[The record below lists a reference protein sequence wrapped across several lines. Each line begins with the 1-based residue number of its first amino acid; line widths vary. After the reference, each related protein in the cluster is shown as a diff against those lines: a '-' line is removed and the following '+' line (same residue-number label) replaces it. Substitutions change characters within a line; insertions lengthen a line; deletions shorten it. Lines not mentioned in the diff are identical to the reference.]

1 MNYVRKIGCIDSHSH
16 FSINEGEDK
25 IGIEY
30 YFGRDGN
37 IEEYHKMA
45 VKNNIVESMLMP
57 CPTPVIISENGN
69 RLNIPVTWTERDGK
83 IVYFSR
89 NIENGK
95 EEVVEP
101 KANPYFE
108 VNSRLWRYLQTYDSK
123 DVKLNF
129 VPLIHL
135 VYDTMDYLEELIS
148 QKPKAFKFHGIGL
161 GIDDFHKVNLE
172 LIKRIGKS
180 GIPVIVHTDYM
191 DGAPRS
197 KIEEVYKENDPLN
210 WIRILEKCETRALL
224 THGVRLCKQS
234 AEIVNKSQLFRVG
247 ISPDLL
253 IQSEPM
259 RLKMGGD
266 YLQNLLELVGT
277 EYLLFDVD
285 FPWNVTDRDTL
296 TSDEGVTKRLMN
308 YMSGSELEA
317 VFYNNA
323 HNFFA

>member
-1 MNYVRKIGCIDSHSH
+1 MSYVRKIGCIDSHSH
-16 FSINEGEDK
+16 FSIKEGGDK
-25 IGIEY
+25 VGIEY
-30 YFGRDGN
+30 YFGREGN
-37 IEEYHKMA
+37 LDEYCNMA
-45 VKNNIVESMLMP
+45 VRNHIVEAMLMP
-57 CPTPVIISENGN
+57 CPTPVIISENGS
-69 RLNIPVTWTERDGK
+69 RLSVPVTWTEKDGK

-89 NIENGK
+89 TVEAGR
-95 EEVVEP
+95 EVIDKP
-101 KANPYFE
+101 KVNPYSE
-108 VNSRLWRYLQTYDSK
+108 VNSRLWRYLKTYDSK
-123 DVKLNF
+123 GVKLNF

-135 VYDTMDYLEELIS
+135 VYDNMDYLEELIS
-148 QKPKAFKFHGIGL
+148 QRPKAFKFHGIGL
-161 GIDDFHKVNLE
+161 GIDDFHKVNIE

-191 DGAPRS
+191 DGTPGS

-210 WIRILEKCETRALL
+210 WIKILERCETRALL

-253 IQSEPM
+253 IQSEPT

-285 FPWNVTDRDTL
+285 YPWNVTDRYSL
-296 TSDEGVTKRLMN
+296 TSDEGVAKRLMN

-317 VFYNNA
+317 VFYDNA
-323 HNFFA
+323 HNFFT